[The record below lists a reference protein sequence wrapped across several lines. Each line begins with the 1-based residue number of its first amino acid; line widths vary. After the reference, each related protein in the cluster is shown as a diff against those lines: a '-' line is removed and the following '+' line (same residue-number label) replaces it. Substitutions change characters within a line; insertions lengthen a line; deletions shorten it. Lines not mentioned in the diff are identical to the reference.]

1 MLILARS
8 NPLFITSVSMEL
20 INMAFE
26 KSNDWIFVNLL
37 YREIL
42 DENVNTLLNVTLIF
56 LSPIFSYLQFW
67 LYFMVKFH

>member
-8 NPLFITSVSMEL
+8 NPLFITSVSVEL

-42 DENVNTLLNVTLIF
+42 DGNVNTLLNVTHFPFTDFF
-56 LSPIFSYLQFW
+56 LLAVLALFYG
-67 LYFMVKFH
+67 